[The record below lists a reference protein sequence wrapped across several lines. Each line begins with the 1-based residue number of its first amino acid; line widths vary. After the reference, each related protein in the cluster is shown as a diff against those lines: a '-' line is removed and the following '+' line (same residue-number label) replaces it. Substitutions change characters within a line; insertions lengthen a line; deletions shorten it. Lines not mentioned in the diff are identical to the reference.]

1 MWPAKCLEIERGRRV
16 RECPAHD
23 VRRRYRQ
30 YMGALKRLLGR
41 CKPADG
47 SVHWFHKNEPVS
59 SGRYVRCARC
69 KKRAK
74 DFDALEHSVHF
85 ND

>member
-1 MWPAKCLEIERGRRV
+1 
-16 RECPAHD
+16 
-23 VRRRYRQ
+23 
-30 YMGALKRLLGR
+30 MGALKRLLGR
-41 CKPADG
+41 CKPTDG

-59 SGRYVRCARC
+59 SGRYVRCVRC
-69 KKRAK
+69 KKRAQ